1 MTKQIVNIVQLNE
14 LYNILSE
21 NENILSFK
29 VKNYPSN
36 EGLIQNLKNDKKNL
50 NNSTFV
56 ICSSNNV
63 LLKDIEIDKR
73 NILIIENF
81 PIEFNKLIELINVH
95 LIKQKY
101 NFQSKLSIKDYT
113 IDLNSRNINKE
124 NKKLKLTERELD
136 IIMFLKN
143 HKTPQK
149 IEILQNQIWKYSSN
163 LETHTVETHVYRL
176 RKKISKIFKDDNF
189 IKYQPKMLNSCVK
202 SVSKSPKVSAEYT
215 GSSVNCKLYEQLKH
229 IKLPSS

>member
-29 VKNYPSN
+29 VKNYPTN

-50 NNSTFV
+50 NNSIFV
-56 ICSSNNV
+56 ISNSNNI
-63 LLKDIEIDKR
+63 LFKDIEIYKK

-101 NFQSKLSIKDYT
+101 NFQSKLIINDYT
-113 IDLNSRNINKE
+113 IDLNSRTINKE

-149 IEILQNQIWKYSSN
+149 IEILQSKIWKYSSN

-176 RKKISKIFKDDNF
+176 RKKIKETFNDDNF
-189 IKYQPKMLNSCVK
+189 II
-202 SVSKSPKVSAEYT
+202 SKEDGYV
-215 GSSVNCKLYEQLKH
+215 
-229 IKLPSS
+229 IK

>member
-29 VKNYPSN
+29 VKNYPTN
-36 EGLIQNLKNDKKNL
+36 EGLIQNLKNDKKYL

-56 ICSSNNV
+56 ISNSNNV

-73 NILIIENF
+73 NILVIENF

-101 NFQSKLSIKDYT
+101 NFQSKLSINDYN
-113 IDLNSRNINKE
+113 IDLNSRTINKQ

-149 IEILQNQIWKYSSN
+149 IEMLQNQIWKYSSN

-176 RKKISKIFKDDNF
+176 RKKIKETFNDDNF
-189 IKYQPKMLNSCVK
+189 IK
-202 SVSKSPKVSAEYT
+202 SKEDGYI
-215 GSSVNCKLYEQLKH
+215 
-229 IKLPSS
+229 IK

>member
-1 MTKQIVNIVQLNE
+1 MTKQIVNIVKLNE

-29 VKNYPSN
+29 LKNYPTN
-36 EGLIQNLKNDKKNL
+36 EELIQDLKNDKKNL
-50 NNSTFV
+50 SNSTF
-56 ICSSNNV
+56 IIYNSNKV
-63 LLKDIEIDKR
+63 LLKDFEIDKR
-73 NILIIENF
+73 NILIVENF

-95 LIKQKY
+95 LIKQRY
-101 NFQSKLSIKDYT
+101 NFQSKLSIKDYA
-113 IDLNSRNINKE
+113 IDLNSRTINKE

-149 IEILQNQIWKYSSN
+149 IEILQNQIWKYSSD

-176 RKKISKIFKDDNF
+176 RKKIKEAFNDENLITSEKNGYL
-189 IKYQPKMLNSCVK
+189 IK
-202 SVSKSPKVSAEYT
+202 
-215 GSSVNCKLYEQLKH
+215 
-229 IKLPSS
+229 

>member
-1 MTKQIVNIVQLNE
+1 MTKQIVNIVKLNE

-29 VKNYPSN
+29 LKNYPTN
-36 EGLIQNLKNDKKNL
+36 EELIQDLKNDKKNL
-50 NNSTFV
+50 SNSTF
-56 ICSSNNV
+56 IIYNSNKV
-63 LLKDIEIDKR
+63 LLKDFEIDKR
-73 NILIIENF
+73 NILIVENF

-95 LIKQKY
+95 LIKQRY
-101 NFQSKLSIKDYT
+101 NFQSKLSIKDYA
-113 IDLNSRNINKE
+113 IDLNSRTINKE

-149 IEILQNQIWKYSSN
+149 IEILQNQIWKYSSD

-176 RKKISKIFKDDNF
+176 RKKIKETFNDDNF
-189 IKYQPKMLNSCVK
+189 II
-202 SVSKSPKVSAEYT
+202 SKEDGYI
-215 GSSVNCKLYEQLKH
+215 
-229 IKLPSS
+229 IK

>member
-1 MTKQIVNIVQLNE
+1 MTKQIVNIVKLNE

-50 NNSTFV
+50 NSSTFV
-56 ICSSNNV
+56 ISNSNNV

-113 IDLNSRNINKE
+113 IDLNSRTINTE

-149 IEILQNQIWKYSSN
+149 IEMLQNQIWKYSSN

-176 RKKISKIFKDDNF
+176 RKKIKETFNDDNF
-189 IKYQPKMLNSCVK
+189 II
-202 SVSKSPKVSAEYT
+202 SKEDGYI
-215 GSSVNCKLYEQLKH
+215 
-229 IKLPSS
+229 IK

>member
-29 VKNYPSN
+29 VKNYPTN

-50 NNSTFV
+50 NNSIFV
-56 ICSSNNV
+56 ISNSNNI
-63 LLKDIEIDKR
+63 LFKDIEIYKK

-101 NFQSKLSIKDYT
+101 NFQSKLSINDYN
-113 IDLNSRNINKE
+113 IDLNSRTINKQ

-143 HKTPQK
+143 HRTPQK
-149 IEILQNQIWKYSSN
+149 IEILQSQIWKYSSN

-176 RKKISKIFKDDNF
+176 RKKIKETFNDDNF
-189 IKYQPKMLNSCVK
+189 II
-202 SVSKSPKVSAEYT
+202 SKEDGYI
-215 GSSVNCKLYEQLKH
+215 
-229 IKLPSS
+229 IK

>member
-1 MTKQIVNIVQLNE
+1 MTKQIVNIVKLNE

-29 VKNYPSN
+29 LKNYPTN
-36 EGLIQNLKNDKKNL
+36 EELIQDLKNDKKNL
-50 NNSTFV
+50 SNSTF
-56 ICSSNNV
+56 IIYNSNKV
-63 LLKDIEIDKR
+63 LLKDFDIDKR
-73 NILIIENF
+73 NILIVENF

-95 LIKQKY
+95 LIKQRY
-101 NFQSKLSIKDYT
+101 NFQSKLSIKDYA
-113 IDLNSRNINKE
+113 IDLNSRTINKE

-149 IEILQNQIWKYSSN
+149 IEILQNQIWKYSSD

-176 RKKISKIFKDDNF
+176 RKKIKETFNDENF
-189 IKYQPKMLNSCVK
+189 IISQEDGYI
-202 SVSKSPKVSAEYT
+202 
-215 GSSVNCKLYEQLKH
+215 
-229 IKLPSS
+229 IK

>member
-29 VKNYPSN
+29 VKNYPTN

-50 NNSTFV
+50 NNSIFV
-56 ICSSNNV
+56 ISNSNNI
-63 LLKDIEIDKR
+63 LFKDIEIYKK

-101 NFQSKLSIKDYT
+101 NFQSKLSINDYN
-113 IDLNSRNINKE
+113 IDLNSRTINKQ

-149 IEILQNQIWKYSSN
+149 IEMLQNQIWKYSSN

-176 RKKISKIFKDDNF
+176 RKKIKETFNDDSFIISKEDGYI
-189 IKYQPKMLNSCVK
+189 IK
-202 SVSKSPKVSAEYT
+202 
-215 GSSVNCKLYEQLKH
+215 
-229 IKLPSS
+229 

>member
-29 VKNYPSN
+29 VKNYPTN
-36 EGLIQNLKNDKKNL
+36 EGLIQNLKNDKKYL

-56 ICSSNNV
+56 ISNSNNV
-63 LLKDIEIDKR
+63 LLKDIEIDKK

-101 NFQSKLSIKDYT
+101 NFQSKLSINDYN
-113 IDLNSRNINKE
+113 IDLNSRTINKQ

-149 IEILQNQIWKYSSN
+149 IEILQSQIWKYSSN

-176 RKKISKIFKDDNF
+176 RKKIKETFNDDNF
-189 IKYQPKMLNSCVK
+189 II
-202 SVSKSPKVSAEYT
+202 SKEDGYV
-215 GSSVNCKLYEQLKH
+215 
-229 IKLPSS
+229 IK

>member
-29 VKNYPSN
+29 VKNYPTN
-36 EGLIQNLKNDKKNL
+36 EGLIQNLKNDKKYL

-56 ICSSNNV
+56 ISNSNNV
-63 LLKDIEIDKR
+63 LLKDIEIDKK

-101 NFQSKLSIKDYT
+101 NFQSKLIINDYT
-113 IDLNSRNINKE
+113 IDLNSRTINKE

-149 IEILQNQIWKYSSN
+149 IEMLQNQIWKYSSN

-176 RKKISKIFKDDNF
+176 RKKIKETFNDDNF
-189 IKYQPKMLNSCVK
+189 II
-202 SVSKSPKVSAEYT
+202 SKEDGYI
-215 GSSVNCKLYEQLKH
+215 
-229 IKLPSS
+229 IK

>member
-29 VKNYPSN
+29 VKNYPTN
-36 EGLIQNLKNDKKNL
+36 EGLIQNLKNDKKYL

-56 ICSSNNV
+56 ISNSNNV

-101 NFQSKLSIKDYT
+101 NFQSKLSIKNYT
-113 IDLNSRNINKE
+113 IDLNSRTINTE

-143 HKTPQK
+143 NKTPQK
-149 IEILQNQIWKYSSN
+149 IEILQNQIWKYSSD

-176 RKKISKIFKDDNF
+176 RKKIKETFNDENF
-189 IKYQPKMLNSCVK
+189 IISQEDGYI
-202 SVSKSPKVSAEYT
+202 
-215 GSSVNCKLYEQLKH
+215 
-229 IKLPSS
+229 IK

>member
-56 ICSSNNV
+56 ISNSNNV

-101 NFQSKLSIKDYT
+101 NFQSKLSIKNYT
-113 IDLNSRNINKE
+113 IDLNSRTINTE

-176 RKKISKIFKDDNF
+176 RKKIKETFNDDNF
-189 IKYQPKMLNSCVK
+189 II
-202 SVSKSPKVSAEYT
+202 SKEDGYI
-215 GSSVNCKLYEQLKH
+215 
-229 IKLPSS
+229 IK

>member
-29 VKNYPSN
+29 VKNYPTN

-56 ICSSNNV
+56 ISNSNNV

-73 NILIIENF
+73 NILVIENF

-101 NFQSKLSIKDYT
+101 NFQSKLSINDYN
-113 IDLNSRNINKE
+113 IDLNSRTINKQ

-149 IEILQNQIWKYSSN
+149 IEILQSQIWKYSSN

-176 RKKISKIFKDDNF
+176 RKKIKETFNDDNF
-189 IKYQPKMLNSCVK
+189 II
-202 SVSKSPKVSAEYT
+202 SKEDGYI
-215 GSSVNCKLYEQLKH
+215 
-229 IKLPSS
+229 IK

>member
-1 MTKQIVNIVQLNE
+1 MTKQIVNIVKLNE

-56 ICSSNNV
+56 ISNSNNV

-73 NILIIENF
+73 NILVIENF

-101 NFQSKLSIKDYT
+101 NFQSKLSIKNYT
-113 IDLNSRNINKE
+113 IDLNSRTINTE

-149 IEILQNQIWKYSSN
+149 IEILQSKIWKYSSN

-176 RKKISKIFKDDNF
+176 RKKIKETFNDDNF
-189 IKYQPKMLNSCVK
+189 II
-202 SVSKSPKVSAEYT
+202 SKEDGYI
-215 GSSVNCKLYEQLKH
+215 
-229 IKLPSS
+229 IK

>member
-56 ICSSNNV
+56 ISNSNNV

-73 NILIIENF
+73 NILVIENF

-101 NFQSKLSIKDYT
+101 NFQSKLSIKNYT
-113 IDLNSRNINKE
+113 IDLNSRTINTE

-149 IEILQNQIWKYSSN
+149 IEILQNQIWNYSSD

-176 RKKISKIFKDDNF
+176 RKKIKETFNDDNF
-189 IKYQPKMLNSCVK
+189 II
-202 SVSKSPKVSAEYT
+202 SKEDGYI
-215 GSSVNCKLYEQLKH
+215 
-229 IKLPSS
+229 IK

>member
-29 VKNYPSN
+29 VKNYPTN

-176 RKKISKIFKDDNF
+176 RKKIKETFNDDSFIISKEDGYI
-189 IKYQPKMLNSCVK
+189 IK
-202 SVSKSPKVSAEYT
+202 
-215 GSSVNCKLYEQLKH
+215 
-229 IKLPSS
+229 

>member
-56 ICSSNNV
+56 ISNSNNV

-73 NILIIENF
+73 NILVIENF

-101 NFQSKLSIKDYT
+101 NFQSKLSIKNYT
-113 IDLNSRNINKE
+113 IDLNSRTINTE

-149 IEILQNQIWKYSSN
+149 IEMLQNQIWKYSSN

-176 RKKISKIFKDDNF
+176 RKKIKDKFNDDQFIISKDEGYLI
-189 IKYQPKMLNSCVK
+189 
-202 SVSKSPKVSAEYT
+202 
-215 GSSVNCKLYEQLKH
+215 
-229 IKLPSS
+229 